1 MTEGIG
7 SLLRRFDVRLK
18 KSLGQNLLHEEHWL
32 EQIVAAGDV
41 GSDDL
46 VLEIGPGAGSL
57 TKHLS
62 QAALQVVAVELDGR
76 FMNLLDYTLAGLEN
90 VHLVHGDILALD
102 VGKLVTERGV
112 RVSEGYKIVANI
124 PYYITAPILRHV
136 LESDFKPNVV
146 VVTLQSEVA
155 KRIVASPGDMS
166 VLAVSVQF
174 YGLPQLMGRIPSG
187 AFYPRPESDS
197 CIVRIDLY
205 DNFQVPVSDADGF
218 FRVVKAGFGQR
229 RKQLQNALSSG
240 LGIERDHVASAL
252 LDAGIDPRRRA
263 QTLALEEWA
272 LIHEH
277 LPVAF

>member
-1 MTEGIG
+1 MYPAILSFSNAGPAVINALIEGIILR
-7 SLLRRFDVRLK
+7 SRIASSKRFLLRRNSSYHTV
-18 KSLGQNLLHEEHWL
+18 N
-32 EQIVAAGDV
+32 
-41 GSDDL
+41 
-46 VLEIGPGAGSL
+46 
-57 TKHLS
+57 
-62 QAALQVVAVELDGR
+62 
-76 FMNLLDYTLAGLEN
+76 
-90 VHLVHGDILALD
+90 
-102 VGKLVTERGV
+102 
-112 RVSEGYKIVANI
+112 
-124 PYYITAPILRHV
+124 
-136 LESDFKPNVV
+136 FKPNVV